1 MLQSQLKSGYV
12 CNVNVI
18 YNKES
23 LNNAHLSTWI
33 YLFLEMYQPKEKLI
47 ANSNNVLLIGE
58 EFFVMSVQ

>member
-12 CNVNVI
+12 CNVKLI

-23 LNNAHLSTWI
+23 LNNAIPFSRDVSA
-33 YLFLEMYQPKEKLI
+33 KEKLI

-58 EFFVMSVQ
+58 DFL